1 MKRQP
6 QIRPPRLAEQLFEWY
21 CKAASVED
29 IQGDMEELFHADLK
43 KLSIRRAKL
52 NYWQHV
58 ISLVASY
65 AVRKRKRR
73 SYDYSIS
80 HTLNHQAMIGNYFK
94 IAWRTIGKNKVYSAI
109 NVLGLAL
116 GICACLVLYTVAT
129 HELSFDKFHVDRDR
143 IVRIGMEEGK
153 GENRHLCACVPA
165 PAAKAI
171 REEISA
177 GIESVAGYHRYS
189 PKVSIPEGNR
199 SPKKIDRNLTNAIV
213 AEPSYFEIF
222 SYEWLAGNPSALN
235 EPFKTVL
242 TERQAHNYF
251 GSLSWDEVVGKEV
264 IYDDSLV
271 TNVVGIVKDWKDN
284 TDFPFTD
291 FISFNTIGSSFLKND
306 IQLDN
311 WNSTHHS
318 SLAFIKL
325 TKGTSAASLQTQLT
339 QLFRKYLGAEADSTR
354 QITALTQPLAD
365 LHLKGD
371 FDHHENLLPTL
382 IALSTLAVFILVIA
396 VINFIN
402 LSTAQSIRRAKEIG
416 VRKALGSLRQSLI
429 LQFLVE
435 TFVLTLFAVCLATL
449 AVNPVLSSFAS
460 YLPSRVTFDFGPASL
475 LFLFFATLGTS
486 LLAGFYPAHVLSAY
500 SPAVSLKGTGAHK
513 GSEKWFF
520 RKGLIVFQFASSLF
534 FIIAVLVIS
543 KQIEFI
549 KNTDRGFSTASIIT
563 LRTNWSDKSNNL
575 RILAEKIRSIS
586 GVERVAVQTVAPMG
600 FAKLMSTFVYKA
612 DTLVEMPVSM
622 KAGNSEFI
630 PLYQLR
636 LLAGRNITESDTL
649 KEFVINEYYSKALGF
664 KRPDQAVGEVLS
676 FEGKSFPIVGV
687 VEDFHEQSF
696 HEMIGPAVIGN
707 FTQFEHSIGVKLS
720 NTSMIDKKTKDILAK
735 IENEFKQLYPGE
747 PFDPHFIEDEIGW
760 MHDREQ
766 RMATLMN
773 AAMIIT
779 IFISC
784 LGVFG
789 LAMFTAQVK
798 TKEIGIRKVLGATLA
813 NIAAMF
819 CRDIMILILIAIAIT
834 SPIAWYFMNDWLLEF
849 AYRIELTPWTF
860 VLAGLAALGLG
871 LITVSFHAVR
881 AGMADPVKS
890 LRTE

>member
-6 QIRPPRLAEQLFEWY
+6 TIRPPRLAEQLFEWY
-21 CKAASVED
+21 CKSASVED
-29 IQGDMEELFHADLK
+29 IHGDMQELFHADLK
-43 KLSIRRAKL
+43 TLSIRRAKL
-52 NYWQHV
+52 NYWLQV

-65 AVRKRKRR
+65 AVKKRKRK
-73 SYDYSIS
+73 SYAHSIS
-80 HTLNHQAMIGNYFK
+80 YTPNHQAMIGNYFK
-94 IAWRTIGKNKVYSAI
+94 IAWRTIGKNKMYSAI

-116 GICACLVLYTVAT
+116 GICACLILYTVT
-129 HELSFDKFHVDRDR
+129 RHELSFDKFHVDGDR
-143 IVRIGMEEGK
+143 IVRIGVEQGK
-153 GENRHLCACVPA
+153 GENKHLCACVPA

-189 PKVSIPEGNR
+189 PRVSIPEGNR
-199 SPKKIDRNLTNAIV
+199 SQKKIDRNLSHAII
-213 AEPSYFEIF
+213 AEPSYFEVF
-222 SYEWLAGNPSALN
+222 TYEWLAGNPAALN

-251 GSLSWDEVVGKEV
+251 GSLTLDEVVGKEV

-271 TNVVGIVKDWKDN
+271 TNVVGIVKDWNDN

-291 FISFNTIGSSFLKND
+291 FISFNTIKSSFLKNGIRLED
-306 IQLDN
+306 
-311 WNSTHHS
+311 WNASQHS

-325 TKGTSAASLQTQLT
+325 NKGASADLLQTQLT
-339 QLFRKYLGAEADSTR
+339 QLFRKYLGAEADSTH
-354 QITALTQPLAD
+354 QVAAITQPLAD
-365 LHLKGD
+365 LHIKGD
-371 FDHHENLLPTL
+371 FDHHENLLPAL
-382 IALSTLAVFILVIA
+382 IALSTLALFILVIA

-416 VRKALGSLRQSLI
+416 VRKVLGGLRRSLI

-435 TFVLTLFAVCLATL
+435 TFVLTSFAVCLATV
-449 AVNPVLSSFAS
+449 AVNSVLSSFTA
-460 YLPSRVTFDFGPASL
+460 YLPSPVTFTFGPASL
-475 LFLFFATLGTS
+475 LFLLFATLGTS
-486 LLAGFYPAHVLSAY
+486 LLAGFYPAYILSAY
-500 SPAVSLKGTGAHK
+500 SPAVSLKGTGVHK

-534 FIIAVLVIS
+534 FIIAVVVIG

-549 KNTDRGFSTASIIT
+549 RNKDRGFSTAAIIT
-563 LRTNWSDKSNNL
+563 LRTNWDDKSNNL
-575 RILAEKIRSIS
+575 RLLAEKIRSIS

-600 FAKLMSTFVYKA
+600 FAKLMSPFVYKG
-612 DTLVEMPVSM
+612 DTLIEMPVSI

-636 LLAGRNITESDTL
+636 LLAGRNIMESDTL
-649 KEFVINEYYSKALGF
+649 KELVINEYYSKALGF
-664 KRPDQAVGEVLS
+664 KTPEQAVGELLS

-696 HEMIGPAVIGN
+696 HEMIGPSVIGN
-707 FTQFEHSIGVKLS
+707 FTQFEHSIGIKLS
-720 NTSMIDKKTKDILAK
+720 NASMMDNKTNEIRAK
-735 IENEFKQLYPGE
+735 IEKEFKQLYPGE

-760 MHDREQ
+760 MHYREQ

-798 TKEIGIRKVLGATLA
+798 TKEIGIRKVMGATLA
-813 NIAAMF
+813 NIVVMF

-834 SPIAWYFMNDWLLEF
+834 SPIAWYFMTDWLLEF
-849 AYRIELTPWTF
+849 AYRIELTPWIF

-871 LITVSFHAVR
+871 LVTVSFHAVR